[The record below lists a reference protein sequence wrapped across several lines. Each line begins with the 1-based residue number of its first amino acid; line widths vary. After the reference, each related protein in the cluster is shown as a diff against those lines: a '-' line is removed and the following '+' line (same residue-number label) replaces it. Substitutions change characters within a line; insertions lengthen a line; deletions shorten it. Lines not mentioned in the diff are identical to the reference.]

1 MNINDMIIKAYNNL
15 MAASSVSD
23 GVKAAATVAMQ
34 TAKIIRNDRMRTTA
48 GRCGCTISHFT
59 KTLSNL
65 RIEWNS
71 TLFSRMTED
80 EQFNTVSHEFAHAV
94 EYCVR
99 LKSDHDYFWQSIH
112 RACGGTAART
122 HNYDTTGLRKNVR
135 RLIVKDTI
143 TNREYKITVNN
154 WNKINHN
161 PKYQLLKTEVY
172 QGNTMVACHS
182 HA

>member
-15 MAASSVSD
+15 MASSSVSD
-23 GVKAAATVAMQ
+23 GVKTAATVAMQ
-34 TAKIIRNDRMRTTA
+34 TVKIIRNDRMRTTA
-48 GRCGCTISHFT
+48 GRCGCTINHFT

-80 EQFNTVSHEFAHAV
+80 QQFNTVSHEFAHAV

-112 RACGGTAART
+112 RACGGTATRT

-135 RLIVKDTI
+135 RMIVMDTVTNKEHRI
-143 TNREYKITVNN
+143 TLNN
-154 WNKINHN
+154 WNQIRYSSR
-161 PKYQLLKTEVY
+161 YQLLKTEVY
-172 QGNTMVACHS
+172 QGKTMVACHS
-182 HA
+182 HT